1 LYKIVRG
8 EMPKFLQDNWR
19 RWTNQY
25 LKSNSIFQWATH
37 KGKTVNQHLREPLLT
52 MTDKHCSFCD
62 GYPMGRMTRNTIEHF
77 RPKSRSKYPKLAYYW
92 TNLFIACDV
101 CQEKNSDFDKLLLK
115 PDALDY
121 EFYKYF
127 IFDSLSGEIKPN
139 PRASKLNQD
148 RAKITIKIYKLNE
161 NNLPEFRLE
170 ELNNNEED
178 FLSGKKDLS
187 VLSYRFMY
195 I

>member
-1 LYKIVRG
+1 MVRG
-8 EMPKFLQDNWR
+8 EMPIFLKDNWR
-19 RWTNQY
+19 RWTKQY
-25 LKSNSIFQWATH
+25 LNSNSIFQWYQFENRP
-37 KGKTVNQHLREPLLT
+37 VNQHLREPLLK

-77 RPKSRSKYPKLAYYW
+77 RPKAKSKYPKLAYCW

-101 CQEKNSDFDKLLLK
+101 CQEKNSNFDKLLLK

-121 EFYKYF
+121 EFLKYF
-127 IFDSLSGEIKPN
+127 IFDSFSGEIKPN
-139 PRASKLNQD
+139 PRASKNNQD
-148 RAKITIKIYKLNE
+148 RAEKTIEIYKLND

-170 ELNNNEED
+170 ELNNNEDD
-178 FLSGKKDLS
+178 FLSGNKDLTT
-187 VLSYRFMY
+187 LSYRFMY